1 MKKRVLLSASI
12 IIVVLAVDQL
22 AKILVKT
29 RMHLYEHIDIASWF
43 QIFFTENHGMAFGM
57 DFVGTLFLT
66 LFRLLAVGL
75 FVWILFAQIKRCAP
89 LGLIACLAL
98 IIAGAF
104 GNIVDNTLY
113 GLIFTAS
120 SPMSEPAQL
129 VAFGQGYGSLFEGRV
144 VDMLY
149 FPLFEWPT
157 WMPLVGGSTFFG
169 AVFNVAD
176 SAISVGAV
184 ALAVFYHRH
193 FFSRQ

>member
-1 MKKRVLLSASI
+1 
-12 IIVVLAVDQL
+12 
-22 AKILVKT
+22 
-29 RMHLYEHIDIASWF
+29 
-43 QIFFTENHGMAFGM
+43 
-57 DFVGTLFLT
+57 
-66 LFRLLAVGL
+66 
-75 FVWILFAQIKRCAP
+75 
-89 LGLIACLAL
+89 
-98 IIAGAF
+98 
-104 GNIVDNTLY
+104 
-113 GLIFTAS
+113 
-120 SPMSEPAQL
+120 MSEPAQL